1 MLFLNISC
9 PVAADSISSSRCAR
23 TLLRQAFECIKAK
36 QLCEA
41 ISLYI
46 QVRNHLHSTLAM
58 VLEVF
63 RELKS
68 LHLKVE
74 AVLGFRIAM
83 SFSNISETQLLTIG
97 KNLSNL
103 VVMKTLS

>member
-1 MLFLNISC
+1 
-9 PVAADSISSSRCAR
+9 
-23 TLLRQAFECIKAK
+23 
-36 QLCEA
+36 
-41 ISLYI
+41 
-46 QVRNHLHSTLAM
+46 M

-74 AVLGFRIAM
+74 AVLGFMIAM